1 MSSNTM
7 TYKGYVAA
15 IQYSDE
21 DGCFIGRI
29 LGIHDIVS
37 FEGENVEDLR
47 VDFRNA
53 VDSYLATCAE
63 IGKKPECQRSG
74 KLLVR
79 LPSELHY
86 QLAVQAESS
95 GESINSLV
103 VDAVRSA
110 YGRRVRGT
118 PSDAP
123 AKTKRVPPRKKTV
136 TTKSR

>member
-1 MSSNTM
+1 MPST
-7 TYKGYVAA
+7 
-15 IQYSDE
+15 E
-21 DGCFIGRI
+21 IGRI

-37 FEGENVEDLR
+37 FEGESVDELR

-63 IGKKPECQRSG
+63 IGKTPERQRSG

-86 QLAVQAESS
+86 QLAVRAESS

-110 YGRRVRGT
+110 YGRGAR
-118 PSDAP
+118 DASGDVS
-123 AKTKRVPPRKKTV
+123 AKAKRAPRREKRTAA
-136 TTKSR
+136 KSG